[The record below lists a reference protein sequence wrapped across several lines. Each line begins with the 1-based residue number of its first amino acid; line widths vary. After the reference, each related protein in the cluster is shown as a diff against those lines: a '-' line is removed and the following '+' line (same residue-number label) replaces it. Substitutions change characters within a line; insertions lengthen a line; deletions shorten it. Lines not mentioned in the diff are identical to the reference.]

1 MDPTTCPECGAPAE
15 IVDRDALES
24 TDGPIE
30 HVKIRCVDRR
40 WFLMSAES
48 LAAHHGAAV
57 PAPGAAR
64 RPVRRRP

>member
-1 MDPTTCPECGAPAE
+1 MDPTSCPECGAPAE

-30 HVKIRCVDRR
+30 HVKIRCVHRH
-40 WFLMSAES
+40 WLLMSAES

-57 PAPGAAR
+57 PASGAAR
-64 RPVRRRP
+64 RPVRRQA